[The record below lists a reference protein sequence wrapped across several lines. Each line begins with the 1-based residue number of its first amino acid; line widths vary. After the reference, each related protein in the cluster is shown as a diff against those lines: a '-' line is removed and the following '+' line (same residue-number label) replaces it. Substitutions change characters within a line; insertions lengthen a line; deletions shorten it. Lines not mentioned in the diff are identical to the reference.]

1 MEPLEISYRYE
12 PGHGWFASS
21 PDAMRRYDSGLAA
34 GGDTFEKAK
43 AEVESLLRW
52 AYEDESLP
60 FTHCVHE
67 DSIAQYVA
75 ERDAAAAEQ
84 QTAA

>member
-1 MEPLEISYRYE
+1 MEPLEISYRFE
-12 PGHGWFASS
+12 PGYSWYASS
-21 PDAMRRYDSGLAA
+21 PDAMRRYDSGLAV
-34 GGDTFEKAK
+34 GGDTFELAK

-52 AYEDESLP
+52 AYEDESLQ
-60 FTHCVHE
+60 FTHCVQE

-75 ERDAAAAEQ
+75 ERDAAAKQ